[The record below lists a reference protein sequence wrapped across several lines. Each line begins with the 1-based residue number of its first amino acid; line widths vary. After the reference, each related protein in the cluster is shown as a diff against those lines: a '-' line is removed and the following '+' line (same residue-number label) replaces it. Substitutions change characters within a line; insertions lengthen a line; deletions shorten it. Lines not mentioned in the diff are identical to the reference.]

1 MRKSE
6 RYAWVGT
13 IFTLISVGVIMFVV
27 IMPTLEKTEE
37 GGIMISFGNA
47 DDGAGFNLNQASAQE
62 PVKAPEP
69 VKKED
74 LLTQK
79 DKSVVI
85 PETTKE
91 KKTETTPKP
100 KPDNSK
106 AEQQKKEQQATQ
118 QANDLIGGSFG
129 SSKSTG
135 SGNTNSGGQQGNP
148 VGKGTEGGNS
158 WSLSGRNL
166 IGSMPKPYYDENQE
180 GKAVVSIKVDA
191 NGNVISARVI
201 RGIISNEKLRK
212 EIEKAALN
220 TKFTPGS
227 GEQVGELIYNL
238 KLR

>member
-6 RYAWVGT
+6 KYAWLGT
-13 IFTLISVGVIMFVV
+13 VITLISAGFIMFYVL
-27 IMPTLEKTEE
+27 MPSIEKTEE

-47 DDGAGFNLNQASAQE
+47 DDGAGFDTKQANAQE
-62 PVKAPEP
+62 TKKEPEP
-69 VKKED
+69 IKKED

-85 PETTKE
+85 PETKKE

-100 KPDNSK
+100 KPDNTK
-106 AEQQKKEQQATQ
+106 VEQQKKEQQATQ

-135 SGNTNSGGQQGNP
+135 SGNTNSGGQAGNP

-166 IGSMPKPYYDENQE
+166 NGSMPKPDYNQDQE
-180 GKAVVSIKVDA
+180 GTAIVEITVDA
-191 NGNVISARVI
+191 NGNVIRSRIIKGTISDSA
-201 RGIISNEKLRK
+201 LRK
-212 EIEKAALN
+212 EILSAAN
-220 TKFTPGS
+220 RTKFTTGS
-227 GEQVGELIYNL
+227 GVQVGTLTYNFRN
-238 KLR
+238 K

>member
-6 RYAWVGT
+6 KYAWLGT
-13 IFTLISVGVIMFVV
+13 VITLISAGFIMFYVL
-27 IMPTLEKTEE
+27 MPSIEKTEE

-47 DDGAGFNLNQASAQE
+47 DDGAGFDSKQASAKE
-62 PVKAPEP
+62 TKKEPEP
-69 VKKED
+69 IKKED

-85 PETTKE
+85 PETKKE

-100 KPDNSK
+100 KPDNTK
-106 AEQQKKEQQATQ
+106 VEQQKKEQQATQ

-135 SGNTNSGGQQGNP
+135 SGNTNSGGQAGNP

-166 IGSMPKPYYDENQE
+166 NGSMPKPDYNQNEE
-180 GKAVVSIKVDA
+180 GFITVEIKVDA
-191 NGNVISARVI
+191 NGNVTDASIKRANITSAT
-201 RGIISNEKLRK
+201 LRS
-212 EIEKAALN
+212 EALSAARR
-220 TKFTPGS
+220 TKFTS
-227 GEQVGELIYNL
+227 GTGVQVGTITYNF